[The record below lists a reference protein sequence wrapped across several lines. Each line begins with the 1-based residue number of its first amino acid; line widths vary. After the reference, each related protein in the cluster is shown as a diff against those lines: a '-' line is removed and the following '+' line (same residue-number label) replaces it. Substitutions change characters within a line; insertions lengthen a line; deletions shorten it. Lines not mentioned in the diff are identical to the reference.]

1 MKAAWLSVHSAG
13 LRSTYVTMHNF
24 SELNIQTHKPV
35 FLLCFQIFSAF
46 KNIIKGL
53 HYFGLDPC
61 WSALSVSHFQYAY
74 ISHYPEGKKNDA
86 THVCFVLPF
95 ARPFPKYIKSWHLG
109 ECVYVCVC
117 ACKLAGFFFSP
128 NKTMLCKNFAIS
140 RPNLSFHLFHRC
152 LTVLIKNFWHPIGH
166 LTNV

>member
-74 ISHYPEGKKNDA
+74 ISHYPEGKKTMQHMYALYCHLQDHSLNILKVGIWVS
-86 THVCFVLPF
+86 VCM
-95 ARPFPKYIKSWHLG
+95 
-109 ECVYVCVC
+109 CVCVH
-117 ACKLAGFFFSP
+117 ASLQGFFFP
-128 NKTMLCKNFAIS
+128 PIKQCCVRTLRFQGQTWVFTYFTDV
-140 RPNLSFHLFHRC
+140 LLF
-152 LTVLIKNFWHPIGH
+152 L
-166 LTNV
+166 